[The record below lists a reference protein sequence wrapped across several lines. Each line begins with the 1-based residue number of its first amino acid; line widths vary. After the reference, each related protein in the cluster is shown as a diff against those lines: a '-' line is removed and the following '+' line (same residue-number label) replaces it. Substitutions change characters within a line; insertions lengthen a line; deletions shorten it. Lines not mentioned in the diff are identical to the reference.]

1 MKMPRRPF
9 YPPVEMRPDIFG
21 LPYLSLL
28 GLACEDEPAKRQRIS
43 TVEKKV
49 LATFEAAKDHLGE
62 DAARR
67 LFVRATHRSKRGQNK
82 LFAPDRDARL
92 LKEHDALKDGEPIA
106 SLARRLRHAYGTE
119 LGSTAAAIAA
129 QIRKLVKERTV
140 RDRKAAFEARRWRM
154 ALSMEE
160 PTLLSM
166 AGSEK

>member
-9 YPPVEMRPDIFG
+9 YPVEMPPDIFG
-21 LPYLSLL
+21 LPYLSLFHR
-28 GLACEDEPAKRQRIS
+28 ACEDEPAKQRRLT

-62 DAARR
+62 EAARR
-67 LFVRATHRSKRGQNK
+67 LFIHVTRRSKRGQNK

-92 LKEHDALKDGEPIA
+92 LKEYDALKDGEPIA
-106 SLARRLRHAYGTE
+106 SLARRLRHTYGTE

-129 QIRKLVKERTV
+129 QVRKLVKERTI
-140 RDRKAAFEARRWRM
+140 RDRKGALEARRWRM
-154 ALSMEE
+154 ALSKEK

-166 AGSEK
+166 AVSEK